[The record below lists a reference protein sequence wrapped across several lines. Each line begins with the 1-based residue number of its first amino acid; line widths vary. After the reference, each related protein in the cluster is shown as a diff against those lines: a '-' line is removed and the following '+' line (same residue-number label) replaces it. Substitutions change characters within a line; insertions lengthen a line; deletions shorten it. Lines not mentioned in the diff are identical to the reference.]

1 MTRMERIKVKYEA
14 SKVKAKERAA
24 KLKENVSTF
33 VSEHPG
39 VIVGIAVIGAGIGI
53 FVRSGNSKPDSIYIS
68 PSEDNDY
75 AGMIQ
80 SGKSETGNEDEID
93 FIPAK
98 NESDESRK
106 EALKKLWEE
115 EYKENWDKVNA
126 CAESLDLKV
135 GEMFIIEDWKAYANE
150 PWYNGDRKPI
160 VSHLVNDSGVY
171 PPDE

>member
-1 MTRMERIKVKYEA
+1 MTRMERIKAKYEA
-14 SKVKAKERAA
+14 TKVKAKEKAA

-39 VIVGIAVIGAGIGI
+39 VIVGIAVVGAGIGI
-53 FVRSGNSKPDSIYIS
+53 FMRSGNSKPESIYIP

-75 AGMIQ
+75 AGMVQ
-80 SGKSETGNEDEID
+80 SGKSESGDDEEID

-98 NESDESRK
+98 DESDESRK

-115 EYKENWDKVNA
+115 EYKENWDKVYDLAN
-126 CAESLDLKV
+126 SLDLKY
-135 GEMFIIEDWKAYANE
+135 GEMFMIEDSKQYADE
-150 PWYNGDRKPI
+150 PWYDGKPI
-160 VSHLVNDSGVY
+160 VSHLVNNKGIY